1 MPVRGTDELAQ
12 LAEAFNEMAASLEH
26 AEQIRRQLLADVAHE
41 LRTPLATVE
50 SYVEALADGVLAADA
65 ENWGAI
71 RSETARL
78 NRLVN
83 DLQRVSR
90 AEAHQLDL
98 HPAPTDPGELVQ
110 DAVKAARPA
119 FATKGVALESEIQ
132 TNLPMVEVDR
142 ERIAEVLANLLTN
155 ALRHTPPGGTV
166 QASVGQR
173 ADRIEIVVADD
184 GEGIA
189 AEHLDRVFERFYR
202 IDPARARASGGTG
215 IGLAIVRAIVEA
227 HGGTVQA
234 SSEGAGQRRHLHR
247 PAPDRTLASI
257 AREPRRASEP
267 VEVTARNGLGT
278 RPAGTPARRIE
289 FGLLAGRNCAGT
301 AAAGQR
307 ASSAADLQH
316 GAAFHHLPPCH
327 ALSSCRTQ
335 LLAGAL
341 RRSVRSA
348 AGPCRGP
355 CLAALP
361 CEAAPTV
368 LCAVC
373 PAVRKWKSALRL
385 TAGERA
391 VALEVDRPTCARVG
405 SRGCTRWPRIDH
417 SLRGW

>member
-1 MPVRGTDELAQ
+1 MRGRLSGSLGAKLLLGQLLVVIAGALTLLLVALLLGPGIFRGHVRDALGYVPPEVGRHLDMAFHTATLISLAVAVGASVATALALSWVVSARVVQPVRALAAAAQRIARGTHTARVPVRGTDELAQ

-50 SYVEALADGVLAADA
+50 SYVEGLADGVLAADA

-98 HPAPTDPGELVQ
+98 HPAPTGPGELVQ

-119 FATKGVALESEIQ
+119 FATKGVALESEIE

-155 ALRHTPPGGTV
+155 ALRHTPADGTV
-166 QASVGQR
+166 RASVGQR

-227 HGGTVQA
+227 HNGTVQA
-234 SSEGAGQRRHLHR
+234 SSEGAGQGATFTVRL
-247 PAPDRTLASI
+247 PI
-257 AREPRRASEP
+257 AHSRASHESP
-267 VEVTARNGLGT
+267 GA
-278 RPAGTPARRIE
+278 
-289 FGLLAGRNCAGT
+289 
-301 AAAGQR
+301 R
-307 ASSAADLQH
+307 ASPS
-316 GAAFHHLPPCH
+316 
-327 ALSSCRTQ
+327 
-335 LLAGAL
+335 
-341 RRSVRSA
+341 
-348 AGPCRGP
+348 
-355 CLAALP
+355 
-361 CEAAPTV
+361 
-368 LCAVC
+368 
-373 PAVRKWKSALRL
+373 K
-385 TAGERA
+385 
-391 VALEVDRPTCARVG
+391 
-405 SRGCTRWPRIDH
+405 
-417 SLRGW
+417 

>member
-12 LAEAFNEMAASLEH
+12 LAEAFNEMATSLEH
-26 AEQIRRQLLADVAHE
+26 AEEIRRQLLADVAHE

-71 RSETARL
+71 RTETARL

-119 FATKGVALESEIQ
+119 FATKGVALERDIQ

-173 ADRIEIVVADD
+173 VDRIEIVVADD

-189 AEHLDRVFERFYR
+189 R
-202 IDPARARASGGTG
+202 RAPRPRLRT
-215 IGLAIVRAIVEA
+215 LLPHRPR
-227 HGGTVQA
+227 TR
-234 SSEGAGQRRHLHR
+234 AGQRRNRHRPRHRPRDRRGARRYGASEQRGRRARRHLHR
-247 PAPDRTLASI
+247 SAPDLS
-257 AREPRRASEP
+257 
-267 VEVTARNGLGT
+267 L
-278 RPAGTPARRIE
+278 
-289 FGLLAGRNCAGT
+289 AGT
-301 AAAGQR
+301 ARGPRRDSELTA
-307 ASSAADLQH
+307 
-316 GAAFHHLPPCH
+316 
-327 ALSSCRTQ
+327 
-335 LLAGAL
+335 LAG
-341 RRSVRSA
+341 SCSK
-348 AGPCRGP
+348 
-355 CLAALP
+355 
-361 CEAAPTV
+361 T
-368 LCAVC
+368 
-373 PAVRKWKSALRL
+373 S
-385 TAGERA
+385 
-391 VALEVDRPTCARVG
+391 D
-405 SRGCTRWPRIDH
+405 
-417 SLRGW
+417 